1 MTMDTGARLPLSP
14 AQFGL
19 WWQERRAGGQ
29 YTVTE
34 MVDLHGLLVVPA
46 LMAALRAVH
55 TSHPALRTVVG
66 VQAGLPFQEPGAGGE
81 LDVDVV
87 DADGRTE
94 CGHGIAPVDLA
105 TGDCQRARIVRFG
118 PHWHR
123 LIVVTHHLV
132 TDAHSWRRVLL
143 PQIAQAY
150 AVELGV
156 GALPPSP
163 ERTVADYLAWRSGLE
178 SSDDYARRCDAVSAA
193 VAEGPDPVDPVHR
206 NAVTVAGSTEGRS
219 FAVAADP
226 AAWAR
231 RCRTEAGVSPLAVL
245 MAASSVAA
253 AAALRSPAPLVSC
266 RVTDRPGPDYD
277 DVCGMFVNAVPYR
290 LPVGEATVGDL
301 VSASGNAS
309 TTLLRARH
317 AAFGDVERRHAA
329 LTGRRTLAVDAM
341 MTYTPHDELA
351 PRFLGL
357 HAAPVER
364 APDMSFPLELSFY
377 VVGGMLQASVY
388 ATPAVER
395 AALDAAAAR
404 AEEFCAV
411 ALDRPDT
418 VLSTMVGEVLA

>member
-34 MVDLHGLLVVPA
+34 MVDLHGLLAVPA
-46 LMAALRAVH
+46 LITALRAVH
-55 TSHPALRTVVG
+55 AHHPALRTVVG

-94 CGHGIAPVDLA
+94 SGEGMAPVDLS
-105 TGDCQRARIVRFG
+105 TGDCQRARIVRFS

-132 TDAHSWRRVLL
+132 TDAHSWRRVML

-150 AVELGV
+150 AAELGV
-156 GALPPSP
+156 GALLPSP
-163 ERTVADYLAWRSGLE
+163 ERTVADYLAWRSELE
-178 SSDDYARRCDAVSAA
+178 SSEDYARRCDAVAAA
-193 VAEGPDPVDPVHR
+193 VAEGPDPLGPVHR
-206 NAVTVAGSTEGRS
+206 NAVTVSGATVGRS

-226 AAWAR
+226 DAWAR
-231 RCRTEAGVSPLAVL
+231 RCRTGAGVSPLAVL

-253 AAALRSPAPLVSC
+253 AAALGSPAPLLSC

-290 LPVGEATVGDL
+290 LPVAGGTVGAL
-301 VSASGNAS
+301 VSASGNAA

-317 AAFGDVERRHAA
+317 AAFGDVERQHAA
-329 LTGRRTLAVDAM
+329 STGRRTLPVDAM
-341 MTYTPHDELA
+341 MTYTPYDELA

-364 APDMSFPLELSFY
+364 VPDMSFPLELSFY

-388 ATPAVER
+388 ATPAVDR
-395 AALDAAAAR
+395 TSLDVAATR
-404 AEEFCAV
+404 AEEFCAA
-411 ALDRPDT
+411 ALDRPDAL
-418 VLSTMVGEVLA
+418 LSTVVGEVLA